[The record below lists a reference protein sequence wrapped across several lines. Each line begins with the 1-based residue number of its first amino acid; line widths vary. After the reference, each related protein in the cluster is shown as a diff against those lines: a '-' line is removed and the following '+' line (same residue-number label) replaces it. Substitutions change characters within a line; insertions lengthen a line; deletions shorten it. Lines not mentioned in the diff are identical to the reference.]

1 MLCGLYLYHDNT
13 VVCEDNII
21 DFGFSL
27 LVCHIDIAEVSEEGT
42 VDKGQRMGN
51 LIFCTLAGHMDCNF
65 LFNCLQTTDTGN
77 EIGGCSST
85 ILSGCTG
92 NSGDNLIQSCCLVI
106 QDQLAGEVLELQ
118 QLLNVLFAGKTIA

>member
-27 LVCHIDIAEVSEEGT
+27 LVCHIDIAEVPEEGT

-85 ILSGCTG
+85 IF
-92 NSGDNLIQSCCLVI
+92 
-106 QDQLAGEVLELQ
+106 LAALETAAITSSSLAVSSSRISW
-118 QLLNVLFAGKTIA
+118 LAKC